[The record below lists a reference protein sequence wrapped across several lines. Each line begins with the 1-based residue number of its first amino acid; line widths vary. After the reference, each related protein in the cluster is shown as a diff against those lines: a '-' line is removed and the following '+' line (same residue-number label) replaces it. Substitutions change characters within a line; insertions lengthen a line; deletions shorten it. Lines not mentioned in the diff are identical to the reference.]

1 MKPLELIENVLVPAL
16 ILAAGVLV
24 VQAHAIP
31 YWQATM
37 GLAVGL
43 VASLGAELVGLYLVY
58 QPGRLARWTGLALIL
73 VMVLVPAWVILGPE
87 YSAWRGAERAAVE
100 SAQAHAAA
108 QAEARARLPLL
119 ERDLAAAEASL
130 REDEAKSALRA
141 GWLGE
146 LERQR
151 LALAALQAERRDR
164 EAALAAPAPARAR
177 YDAWAAL
184 PKALPVL
191 ALLIAFQL
199 ANAGAVLRVSGWRFR
214 GGSTGGS
221 EPTIHSEPVQPMAIK
236 SEPPPEPVHASGS
249 GAAPASAAELN
260 RPGEPPVQ
268 PVVTDEPPPPTEP
281 VQAEEIAEPPPPAE
295 PVQAIPEPLAG
306 NDLLV
311 KRLQLTLKRSIEATG
326 SRNAFCRQHG
336 LNPRVVTWLGQ
347 HFARRKAG
355 QPTISEAKLRELA
368 ARFLPAAADAGA
380 GAEG

>member
-16 ILAAGVLV
+16 ILAAGVVV

-58 QPGRLARWTGLALIL
+58 QPGRLARWTGLALVT

-87 YSAWRGAERAAVE
+87 YSAWRGAERAAEE

-214 GGSTGGS
+214 GGSAVSQSVSGASIRAETPETDRQGVSAAVSAASILTETGPLAETEAG
-221 EPTIHSEPVQPMAIK
+221 V
-236 SEPPPEPVHASGS
+236 EPPFQYNGSAETPALRETPETPNG
-249 GAAPASAAELN
+249 
-260 RPGEPPVQ
+260 GEPHETPRRAET
-268 PVVTDEPPPPTEP
+268 VV
-281 VQAEEIAEPPPPAE
+281 
-295 PVQAIPEPLAG
+295 AG
-306 NDLLV
+306 NELLV
-311 KRLQLTLKRSIEATG
+311 KRLQRVLGERIRRAG
-326 SRNAFCRQHG
+326 SARKFCAQERFS
-336 LNPRVVTWLGQ
+336 PRDVSWLAN
-347 HFARRKAG
+347 HFARVREG
-355 QPTISEAKLRELA
+355 QPTISEAKLAELA
-368 ARFLPAAADAGA
+368 RRFLPADAGA